1 MRRSGARGR
10 STGEEGVTYVKFPNT
25 SISPRKIAKL
35 CGPPFTDI
43 DIFNA
48 GDEMGL
54 KTAYARYGR
63 REARLI
69 VAKLMVRASDPDV
82 IERLLVAYN
91 GLNGE
96 SKEASSRPPGRPARR
111 SLVRQYGPSA

>member
-1 MRRSGARGR
+1 M
-10 STGEEGVTYVKFPNT
+10 KFLD
-25 SISPRKIAKL
+25 SSVSPRKIAKL
-35 CGPPFTDI
+35 CGPEFTDI

-54 KTAYARYGR
+54 KTVYARYGR

-82 IERLLVAYN
+82 VERLLLAYN

-96 SKEASSRPPGRPARR
+96 SRDGSSSRPPGRPVRT